1 MRRRQVKRDS
11 VRWIWLLCALAILV
25 GCASS
30 LPQKTVPPSYAVLP
44 DRDSEIGR
52 YVRAHQPPD
61 SETLSGFTLVHTGTD
76 ALAAR
81 LAMIDKAQRSLD
93 LQYYIYRGDVTGGLI
108 AERLLSAADRGVRVR
123 LLLDDIGSGLRDFD
137 VATLNHHP
145 NIQIKLFNPLTLRGQ
160 VSKYFS
166 KLGEFGRI
174 NYRMHNKLMIVDS
187 QMFITGGRNIG
198 DEYFSLSLMD
208 FQDIDILG
216 MGFISRKVARSFDD
230 YWNANESVPVDH
242 MTRRPGDAA
251 EQRLRKRL
259 RDHRTRQDGSAY
271 LAAVRRSPFSRMLR
285 DDRIVW
291 HWGEAQ
297 WLSDP
302 PTKADPGHATNQE
315 PILGRKLMNQVRL
328 SKEELL
334 LMSAYFI
341 PGSRGEVFL
350 IDLVRHGVDVRVLTN
365 SLASTDV
372 LAVHSAYASYR
383 KPLLEGGV
391 RLWELRRQA
400 GEQSHTSAILGESQA
415 SLHAKAF
422 VFDRERL
429 FVGSVNLDPR
439 SIVLNTE
446 AGVLVHQPEL
456 AMELVS
462 LFSHWTTD
470 DFAYELVLNDTG
482 QLRWKTGDEQL
493 HSEPGASRFR
503 RSAAW
508 LLGWLP
514 IEGQL

>member
-1 MRRRQVKRDS
+1 M
-11 VRWIWLLCALAILV
+11 LLV
-25 GCASS
+25 MGCASS
-30 LPQKTVPPSYAVLP
+30 LPQQNKPASFAFRPAG
-44 DRDSEIGR
+44 DSEVAR
-52 YVRAHQPPD
+52 YVRKHQPAYG
-61 SETLSGFTLVHTGTD
+61 ENLSGFTLVQTGTD

-81 LAMIDKAQRSLD
+81 LAMIDQAQRSLD

-108 AERLLSAADRGVRVR
+108 AERLLVAADRGVRVR

-145 NIQIKLFNPLTLRGQ
+145 GIEVKLFNPLTLRGRFSRY
-160 VSKYFS
+160 VS

-174 NYRMHNKLMIVDS
+174 NYRMHNKLMVVDS

-198 DEYFSLSLMD
+198 DEYFSLSSMD
-208 FQDIDILG
+208 FQDIDIIG
-216 MGFISRKVARSFDD
+216 MGRITRAVVRSFDD
-230 YWNANESVPVDH
+230 YWNANESVPVAS
-242 MTRRPGDAA
+242 MIRKPGPKAQA
-251 EQRLRKRL
+251 RLRAQL
-259 RDHRTRQDGSAY
+259 QAHRARHDGRPYLQAVQD
-271 LAAVRRSPFSRMLR
+271 SPFTRALR

-315 PILGRKLMNQVRL
+315 PILARKLMRHVRT
-328 SKEELL
+328 SEQELL

-350 IDLVRHGVDVRVLTN
+350 IDLVEHGVDVRVLTN
-365 SLASTDV
+365 SLATTDV
-372 LAVHSAYASYR
+372 LAVHSAYARYR
-383 KPLLEGGV
+383 KPLLQGGV
-391 RLWELRRQA
+391 RLWELRQQA
-400 GEQSHTSAILGESQA
+400 GEQPHASALLGESQA

-422 VFDRERL
+422 VFDRHKL

-456 AMELVS
+456 AGELAR
-462 LFSHWTTD
+462 LFDHWTGEEL
-470 DFAYELVLNDTG
+470 AYELALDDDG
-482 QLRWKTGDEQL
+482 QLRWQAGEEAVTR
-493 HSEPGASRFR
+493 EPQASRLR

-508 LLGWLP
+508 FLGWLP

>member
-1 MRRRQVKRDS
+1 MKRDW
-11 VRWIWLLCALAILV
+11 VRWLWLVCALAVLS
-25 GCASS
+25 GCATS
-30 LPQKTVPPSYAVLP
+30 LPEKTIPSSYAVQP
-44 DRDSEIGR
+44 DRDSEISR

-61 SETLSGFTLVHTGTD
+61 SEALSGFTLVQTGTD

-137 VATLNHHP
+137 VAALNHHP
-145 NIQIKLFNPLTLRGQ
+145 NIQIKLFNPLTLRGR
-160 VSKYFS
+160 VSRYFS

-198 DEYFSLSLMD
+198 DEYFSLSAMD

-216 MGFISRKVARSFDD
+216 MGHVTRDVASSFDD
-230 YWNANESVPVDH
+230 YWNANESVPVDD
-242 MTRRPGDAA
+242 MIRRPGPRA
-251 EQRLRKRL
+251 ERRLRGQLQGHRARHDGGDYL
-259 RDHRTRQDGSAY
+259 R
-271 LAAVRRSPFSRMLR
+271 AVEKSPFHRALQ

-291 HWGEAQ
+291 HWGEAE

-302 PTKADPGHATNQE
+302 PTKADPGHITNQE
-315 PILGRKLMNQVRL
+315 PILARKLVRHVRE
-328 SKEELL
+328 SEHELL

-350 IDLVRHGVDVRVLTN
+350 IDMVEHGVDVRVLTN
-365 SLASTDV
+365 SLATTDV
-372 LAVHSAYASYR
+372 LAVHSGYASYR

-391 RLWELRRQA
+391 RLWELRQQA
-400 GEQSHTSAILGESQA
+400 GDQERTSAFIGESLA

-422 VFDRERL
+422 VFDRDRL

-456 AMELVS
+456 AAELVQ
-462 LFSHWTTD
+462 LFNHWTAP
-470 DFAYELVLNDTG
+470 DFAYELTLNEQD
-482 QLRWKTGDEQL
+482 QLRWRAGEEVWE
-493 HSEPGASRFR
+493 SEPHASRFR

-508 LLGWLP
+508 ILGWLP

>member
-1 MRRRQVKRDS
+1 MKSDQVKIFC
-11 VRWIWLLCALAILV
+11 WFCWFCWMMLLA

-30 LPQKTVPPSYAVLP
+30 LPAKNIPPSFVLQP
-44 DRDSEIGR
+44 VQETEISR

-61 SETLSGFTLVHTGTD
+61 SDELSGFTLVQTGTD

-81 LAMIDKAQRSLD
+81 LAMIDRAEASLD

-123 LLLDDIGSGLRDFD
+123 LLLDDIGSALRDFD
-137 VATLNHHP
+137 VATLDHHP
-145 NIQIKLFNPLTLRGQ
+145 NIHVKLFNPLTLRGRI
-160 VSKYFS
+160 SRYFS

-174 NYRMHNKLMIVDS
+174 NYRMHNKLMIVDG
-187 QMFITGGRNIG
+187 QLFITGGRNIG
-198 DEYFSLSLMD
+198 DEYFSLSTMD
-208 FQDIDILG
+208 FQDIDIIG
-216 MGFISRKVARSFDD
+216 MGHITREVTRSFDD
-230 YWNANESVPVDH
+230 YWNANEAVPVSH
-242 MTRRPGDAA
+242 MVRRPGPRA
-251 EQRLRKRL
+251 EQRLRGQLRAHRL
-259 RDHRTRQDGSAY
+259 RHQGSAY
-271 LAAVRRSPFSRMLR
+271 LQAVEESPFNRALR
-285 DDRIVW
+285 DDRIDW
-291 HWGEAQ
+291 HWGEAE
-297 WLSDP
+297 WISDP

-315 PILGRKLMNQVRL
+315 PILARHLMRHVR
-328 SKEELL
+328 SAEQELL

-350 IDLVRHGVDVRVLTN
+350 IDMAEHGVDVRVLTN
-365 SLASTDV
+365 SLATTDV

-383 KPLLEGGV
+383 RPLLEGGV

-400 GEQSHTSAILGESQA
+400 GEQERASAFAGESLA

-422 VFDRERL
+422 VFDRQKL

-446 AGVLVHQPEL
+446 AGVLVHQP
-456 AMELVS
+456 AMAESLVQ
-462 LFSHWTTD
+462 LFEHWTSA
-470 DFAYELVLNDTG
+470 DFAYELTLNEQDR
-482 QLRWKTGDEQL
+482 LRWRAGEEDWS
-493 HSEPGASRFR
+493 SEPHATRLR

-508 LLGWLP
+508 FLGWLP

>member
-1 MRRRQVKRDS
+1 MKRDQIRS
-11 VRWIWLLCALAILV
+11 LWLACLLAIIA

-30 LPQKTVPPSYAVLP
+30 LPQQNLPPSFAIRP
-44 DRDSEIGR
+44 DGHSEISR
-52 YVRAHQPPD
+52 YVRDHQPPD
-61 SETLSGFTLVHTGTD
+61 SEALSGFTLVHTGTD

-81 LAMIDKAQRSLD
+81 LAMIDRAQLSLD

-137 VATLNHHP
+137 VAALNHHP
-145 NIQIKLFNPLTLRGQ
+145 HIQIKLFNPLTLRGQ
-160 VSKYFS
+160 ISKYFS
-166 KLGEFGRI
+166 KLGEFRRI

-198 DEYFSLSLMD
+198 DEYFSLSATD
-208 FQDIDILG
+208 FQDIDIIG
-216 MGFISRKVARSFDD
+216 MGRITRDVARSFDD
-230 YWNANESVPVDH
+230 YWNANESVPVDSIF
-242 MTRRPGDAA
+242 RRSGKKA
-251 EQRLRKRL
+251 EARLRKQL
-259 RDHRTRQDGSAY
+259 RAHRARHDSSDYLSA
-271 LAAVRRSPFSRMLR
+271 VESSPFNRALH

-291 HWGEAQ
+291 HWGQAE

-302 PTKADPGHATNQE
+302 PTKADPGHITNQE
-315 PILGRKLMNQVRL
+315 PILARKLMRHVRT
-328 SKEELL
+328 SEQELL

-350 IDLVRHGVDVRVLTN
+350 IDMVEHGVDVRILTN
-365 SLASTDV
+365 SLATTDV

-391 RLWELRRQA
+391 RLWELRKQA
-400 GEQSHTSAILGESQA
+400 GAEQYMSTFLGESQA

-422 VFDRERL
+422 VFDRKKL

-446 AGVLVHQPEL
+446 AGVLVHQTKL
-456 AMELVS
+456 ASELVE
-462 LFSHWTTD
+462 LFSYWTSE
-470 DFAYELVLNDTG
+470 DFSYELSLDG
-482 QLRWKTGDEQL
+482 QSRLRWQAGDETL
-493 HSEPGASRFR
+493 NNEPHASRFR

-508 LLGWLP
+508 ILGWLP

>member
-1 MRRRQVKRDS
+1 MKKDWGRS
-11 VRWIWLLCALAILV
+11 LWLVWVLALLA
-25 GCASS
+25 GCAGS
-30 LPQKTVPPSYAVLP
+30 LPEKSFPSSYAVKP
-44 DRDSEIGR
+44 DQHSEISR
-52 YVRAHQPPD
+52 YVRSHQPPD
-61 SETLSGFTLVHTGTD
+61 SEALSGFTLVHTGTD

-108 AERLLSAADRGVRVR
+108 AERLLSAADKGVRVR

-137 VATLNHHP
+137 VAALNHHP
-145 NIQIKLFNPLTLRGQ
+145 NIQIKLFNPVTLRGRLSRYL
-160 VSKYFS
+160 SKV
-166 KLGEFGRI
+166 GEFGRI

-198 DEYFSLSLMD
+198 DEYFSLSTMD

-216 MGFISRKVARSFDD
+216 MGHITRDVARSFDD

-242 MTRRPGDAA
+242 MIRRPGEQA
-251 EQRLRKRL
+251 ERRLRGQLQAHRL
-259 RDHRTRQDGSAY
+259 RHDGSDY
-271 LAAVRRSPFSRMLR
+271 LRAVEESPFTRALH

-291 HWGEAQ
+291 HWGEAE

-302 PTKADPGHATNQE
+302 PTKADPGHITNQE
-315 PILGRKLMNQVRL
+315 PILARKLMRHVRG
-328 SKEELL
+328 SQQELL

-350 IDLVRHGVDVRVLTN
+350 IDMVDHGVDVQVLTN
-365 SLASTDV
+365 SLATTDV
-372 LAVHSAYASYR
+372 LAVHSGYARYR
-383 KPLLEGGV
+383 KPLLQGGV
-391 RLWELRRQA
+391 RLWELRKQA
-400 GEQSHTSAILGESQA
+400 GEEERTSAFLGESLA

-422 VFDRERL
+422 VFDREKL

-446 AGVLVHQPEL
+446 AGVLVHQPTL
-456 AMELVS
+456 ANALVD
-462 LFSHWTTD
+462 LFSQWTTTN
-470 DFAYELVLNDTG
+470 FAFEVTLDEHD
-482 QLRWKTGDEQL
+482 QLRWQADDEVWD
-493 HSEPGASRFR
+493 SEPNASRFR

-508 LLGWLP
+508 LLGLLP

>member
-1 MRRRQVKRDS
+1 MNTGFRA
-11 VRWIWLLCALAILV
+11 LLILMVVMLA

-30 LPQKTVPPSYAVLP
+30 LPERHLPPSVAVKP
-44 DRDSEIGR
+44 DFDSEIGR
-52 YVRAHQPPD
+52 YVRAHQPD
-61 SETLSGFTLVHTGTD
+61 NSAGLSGFTLVQTGTD

-81 LAMIDKAQRSLD
+81 LAMIDRAERSLD

-145 NIQIKLFNPLTLRGQ
+145 NIEVRLFNPVTLRGR
-160 VSKYFS
+160 VLKYFS
-166 KLGEFGRI
+166 KIGEFGRI
-174 NYRMHNKLMIVDS
+174 NYRMHNKLMVVDS

-198 DEYFSLSLMD
+198 DEYFSLSAMD

-216 MGFISRKVARSFDD
+216 MGRITRDVMRSFDD
-230 YWNANESVPVDH
+230 YWNANESVPVESLF
-242 MTRRPGDAA
+242 RRPGKDASVK
-251 EQRLRKRL
+251 LRTQLEAL
-259 RDHRTRQDGSAY
+259 RERHNGSAY
-271 LAAVRRSPFSRMLR
+271 LQAVAESPFNRALH
-285 DDRIVW
+285 DDRIAW
-291 HWGEAQ
+291 HWGTAQ

-302 PTKADPGHATNQE
+302 PTKADPQHATNQV
-315 PILGRKLMNQVRL
+315 PILARKLVGHARD
-328 SKEELL
+328 SEKELL

-350 IDLVRHGVDVRVLTN
+350 IDMVEHGVDVQVLTN
-365 SLASTDV
+365 SLATTDV
-372 LAVHSAYASYR
+372 LAVHSGYASYR

-391 RLWELRRQA
+391 RIWELQRQSTQQ
-400 GEQSHTSAILGESQA
+400 ERTSTFLGESQA

-422 VFDRERL
+422 VFDREKV

-456 AMELVS
+456 AQALAG
-462 LFSHWTTD
+462 LFRHWTSD
-470 DFAYELVLNDTG
+470 EFAFELKLDAND
-482 QLRWKTGDEQL
+482 QLRWESAGQSWDR
-493 HSEPGASRFR
+493 EPHASRFR
-503 RSAAW
+503 RTAAW
-508 LLGWLP
+508 FLGWLP

>member
-1 MRRRQVKRDS
+1 MRTALWKAL
-11 VRWIWLLCALAILV
+11 WLVWLAVALA

-30 LPQKTVPPSYAVLP
+30 LPVQDLSPSYAVRP
-44 DRDSEIGR
+44 DLDSEIGR
-52 YVRAHQPPD
+52 YVRDHQPED
-61 SETLSGFTLVHTGTD
+61 SAGLSGFTLVQTGTD

-81 LAMIDKAQRSLD
+81 LAMIDRAERSLD

-145 NIQIKLFNPLTLRGQ
+145 NIEVKLFNPVTLRGK
-160 VSKYFS
+160 VLKYFS
-166 KLGEFGRI
+166 KIGEFGRI
-174 NYRMHNKLMIVDS
+174 NYRMHNKLMAVDS

-198 DEYFSLSLMD
+198 DEYFSLSVMD

-216 MGFISRKVARSFDD
+216 MGRITREVMRSFDD
-230 YWNANESVPVDH
+230 YWNANEAVPVESLF
-242 MTRRPGDAA
+242 RRPGKQAVVK
-251 EQRLRKRL
+251 LRKQLKAL
-259 RDHRTRQDGSAY
+259 RQRHNGGTY
-271 LAAVRRSPFSRMLR
+271 LQAVADSPFTRALH

-291 HWGEAQ
+291 HWGEAE
-297 WLSDP
+297 WLTDP
-302 PTKADPGHATNQE
+302 PTKADPGHETNQV
-315 PILGRKLMNQVRL
+315 PILARKLVRHARD
-328 SKEELL
+328 SERELL

-350 IDLVRHGVDVRVLTN
+350 IDLVEHGVDVRVLTN
-365 SLASTDV
+365 SLATTDV
-372 LAVHSAYASYR
+372 LAVHSGYASYR
-383 KPLLEGGV
+383 RPLLRGGV

-400 GEQSHTSAILGESQA
+400 TQQERTSTFLGESQA

-422 VFDRERL
+422 VFDREKV

-446 AGVLVHQPEL
+446 AGVLVHQPALAESVAEL
-456 AMELVS
+456 
-462 LFSHWTTD
+462 FRHWTSE
-470 DFAYELVLNDTG
+470 DFSFELVLDDND
-482 QLRWKTGDEQL
+482 QLRWQIDGQSWD
-493 HSEPGASRFR
+493 SEPEASRFR
-503 RSAAW
+503 RGAAW
-508 LLGWLP
+508 FLGWLP

>member
-1 MRRRQVKRDS
+1 MT
-11 VRWIWLLCALAILV
+11 CALVILA

-30 LPQKTVPPSYAVLP
+30 LPEQNQPPSFATASDP
-44 DRDSEIGR
+44 DSEIGR
-52 YVRAHQPPD
+52 YVRAHQPD
-61 SETLSGFTLVHTGTD
+61 QSAGLSGFTLVQTGTD

-81 LAMIDKAQRSLD
+81 LAMIDRAEHSLD

-108 AERLLSAADRGVRVR
+108 AERLLDAADRGVRVR

-145 NIQIKLFNPLTLRGQ
+145 HIQVRLFNPVTLRGK
-160 VSKYFS
+160 VLKYFS
-166 KLGEFGRI
+166 KIGEFGRI

-198 DEYFSLSLMD
+198 DEYFSLSARD

-216 MGFISRKVARSFDD
+216 MGRISRDVARSFDA
-230 YWNANESVPVDH
+230 YWNANESVPVERMFRH
-242 MTRRPGDAA
+242 TGA
-251 EQRLRKRL
+251 EAIARLRAKL
-259 RDHRTRQDGSAY
+259 ETHRANHAGGEY
-271 LAAVRRSPFSRMLR
+271 LQAVASSPFTRALQ
-285 DDRIVW
+285 DDRIEW
-291 HWGEAQ
+291 HWGTAE

-302 PTKADPGHATNQE
+302 PTKADPAHVTNQV
-315 PILGRKLMNQVRL
+315 PILARKLANHARESQD
-328 SKEELL
+328 ELL

-341 PGSRGEVFL
+341 PGTSGQVFL
-350 IDLVRHGVDVRVLTN
+350 LDLVEHGVAVEVLTN
-365 SLASTDV
+365 SLATTDV
-372 LAVHSAYASYR
+372 LAVHSGYASYR

-391 RLWELRRQA
+391 RIWELRAQA
-400 GEQSHTSAILGESQA
+400 GQRERTSTFLGESQA

-422 VFDRERL
+422 VFDRQKV

-456 AMELVS
+456 ANELVG
-462 LFSHWTTD
+462 LFRHWTSDEFAFELQLD
-470 DFAYELVLNDTG
+470 DGA
-482 QLRWKTGDEQL
+482 LRWEAAGESWDR
-493 HSEPGASRFR
+493 EPHASRFR
-503 RSAAW
+503 RTAAW
-508 LLGWLP
+508 FLGWLP

>member
-1 MRRRQVKRDS
+1 MKRD
-11 VRWIWLLCALAILV
+11 WIRTLWLLWILAVLT

-30 LPQKTVPPSYAVLP
+30 LPEKHLLPSYAIQP
-44 DRDSEIGR
+44 DQDSYVSR

-61 SETLSGFTLVHTGTD
+61 SDALSGFTLIQTGTD

-81 LAMIDKAQRSLD
+81 LAMIDRAQRSLD

-108 AERLLSAADRGVRVR
+108 AEGLLRAADKGVRVR
-123 LLLDDIGSGLRDFD
+123 LLLDDIGSGLHDFD
-137 VATLNHHP
+137 VAALNHHP
-145 NIQIKLFNPLTLRGQ
+145 NVQVKLFNPLTLRGRL
-160 VSKYFS
+160 SKYVS

-187 QMFITGGRNIG
+187 QIFLTGGRNIG
-198 DEYFSLSLMD
+198 DEYFSLSAMD

-216 MGFISRKVARSFDD
+216 MGHITRDVARSFDD
-230 YWNANESVPVDH
+230 YWNANESVPVDR
-242 MTRRPGDAA
+242 MIRRSGERA
-251 EQRLRKRL
+251 ERRLRGKL
-259 RDHRTRQDGSAY
+259 QAHRARHAGSEY
-271 LAAVRRSPFSRMLR
+271 LQAVKESPFNRALH

-291 HWGEAQ
+291 HWGEAE

-302 PTKADPGHATNQE
+302 PTKADPGHITNQE
-315 PILGRKLMNQVRL
+315 PILARKLMRHARASQQ
-328 SKEELL
+328 ELL

-350 IDLVRHGVDVRVLTN
+350 IDMVKHGVDVRVLTN

-372 LAVHSAYASYR
+372 LAVHSGYARYR
-383 KPLLEGGV
+383 KPLLRGGV
-391 RLWELRRQA
+391 RLWELRKRA
-400 GEQSHTSAILGESQA
+400 EQTEHTSAFLGESLA

-422 VFDRERL
+422 VFDRDKL

-439 SIVLNTE
+439 SIMLNTE

-456 AMELVS
+456 AQALVD
-462 LFSHWTTD
+462 LFGQWTTA
-470 DFAYELVLNDTG
+470 DFSYELTLDDHD
-482 QLRWKTGDEQL
+482 QLRWQTGDEVWN
-493 HSEPGASRFR
+493 SEPHASRFR

>member
-1 MRRRQVKRDS
+1 MKRD
-11 VRWIWLLCALAILV
+11 RIGLLWLACVLVALA

-30 LPQKTVPPSYAVLP
+30 LPQQHAPPSFALKP
-44 DRDSEIGR
+44 EADSAISL
-52 YVRAHQPPD
+52 YVQEHQPPN
-61 SETLSGFTLVHTGTD
+61 SEALSGFTLVQTGTD

-81 LAMIDKAQRSLD
+81 LAMIDRAQRSLD
-93 LQYYIYRGDVTGGLI
+93 LQYYIYRGDVTGALI
-108 AERLLSAADRGVRVR
+108 AERLLAAADRGVRVR

-145 NIQIKLFNPLTLRGQ
+145 DIQVKLFNPVTLRGRI
-160 VSKYFS
+160 SKYFS

-198 DEYFSLSLMD
+198 DEYFSLSTMD

-216 MGFISRKVARSFDD
+216 MGSITRDVTRSFDD
-230 YWNANESVPVDH
+230 YWNANESVPVD
-242 MTRRPGDAA
+242 TLFRQPNAQA
-251 EQRLRKRL
+251 EIKLRKQLKAHRIRHDSGPYL
-259 RDHRTRQDGSAY
+259 R
-271 LAAVRRSPFSRMLR
+271 AVEESPFNQALK

-291 HWGEAQ
+291 HWGQAE

-302 PTKADPGHATNQE
+302 PTKADPRHITNQE
-315 PILGRKLMNQVRL
+315 PILGRKLISHVRN
-328 SKEELL
+328 SQQELL

-350 IDLVRHGVDVRVLTN
+350 IDMVEHGVDVRVLTN
-365 SLASTDV
+365 SLATTDV
-372 LAVHSAYASYR
+372 LAVHSAYAGYR
-383 KPLLEGGV
+383 RPLLEGGV
-391 RLWELRRQA
+391 RLWELRQQA
-400 GEQSHTSAILGESQA
+400 GAQENTSVILGESLA

-422 VFDRERL
+422 VFDREKL

-439 SIVLNTE
+439 SVVLNTE

-456 AMELVS
+456 AGALVD
-462 LFSHWTTD
+462 LFNHWTSD
-470 DFAYELVLNDTG
+470 DFAHELKLDEHK
-482 QLRWKTGDEQL
+482 QLRWHAEGEVRD
-493 HSEPGASRFR
+493 SEPDASRLR

-508 LLGWLP
+508 FLGWQP

>member
-1 MRRRQVKRDS
+1 MLVM
-11 VRWIWLLCALAILV
+11 LA

-30 LPQKTVPPSYAVLP
+30 LPQQDKPPSFAFRP
-44 DRDSEIGR
+44 AGDSQVAE
-52 YVRAHQPPD
+52 YVRDHQPPD
-61 SETLSGFTLVHTGTD
+61 GEELSGFTLVQTGTD

-81 LAMIDKAQRSLD
+81 LAMIDQAQRSLD
-93 LQYYIYRGDVTGGLI
+93 LQYYIYRGDVTGGLL
-108 AERLLSAADRGVRVR
+108 AERLLEAADRGVRVR

-137 VATLNHHP
+137 VATLDHHP
-145 NIQIKLFNPLTLRGQ
+145 NIQIKLFNPLTLRGRF
-160 VSKYFS
+160 SRYLS

-198 DEYFSLSLMD
+198 DEYFSLSVMD

-216 MGFISRKVARSFDD
+216 MGRITREVARSFDD
-230 YWNANESVPVDH
+230 YWNANESVPVAS
-242 MTRRPGDAA
+242 MIRKPGPRA
-251 EQRLRKRL
+251 QTRLRQQL
-259 RDHRTRQDGSAY
+259 EAHRARHDGRPY
-271 LAAVRRSPFSRMLR
+271 LQAVRESPFTQALL
-285 DDRIVW
+285 DDRVVW
-291 HWGEAQ
+291 HWGKAE
-297 WLSDP
+297 WLTDP

-315 PILGRKLMNQVRL
+315 PILARKLMQHVR
-328 SKEELL
+328 SSEKELL

-350 IDLVRHGVDVRVLTN
+350 IDMVEHGVDVRVLTN
-365 SLASTDV
+365 SLATTDV

-391 RLWELRRQA
+391 RLWELRPQA
-400 GEQSHTSAILGESQA
+400 EQPDAHAILGESQA

-422 VFDRERL
+422 VFDRDKL
-429 FVGSVNLDPR
+429 FIGSVNLDPR

-446 AGVLVHQPEL
+446 AGVLVQQPEL
-456 AMELVS
+456 ADELVR
-462 LFSHWTTD
+462 LFSHWTTES
-470 DFAYELVLNDTG
+470 FAYELTLDENG
-482 QLRWKTGDEQL
+482 QLRWQAGEETL
-493 HSEPGASRFR
+493 HSEPHASRLR

-508 LLGWLP
+508 FLGWLP

>member
-1 MRRRQVKRDS
+1 MKRNGFGS
-11 VRWIWLLCALAILV
+11 LWLIWALVLLA

-30 LPQKTVPPSYAVLP
+30 LPDKNFPTSYAIKP
-44 DRDSEIGR
+44 DRGSEISR

-61 SETLSGFTLVHTGTD
+61 SEALSGFTLVQTGTD

-81 LAMIDKAQRSLD
+81 LAMIDRAEHSLE

-137 VATLNHHP
+137 VAALNHHP
-145 NIQIKLFNPLTLRGQ
+145 NIQVRLFNPLTLRGRI
-160 VSKYFS
+160 SRYFS

-198 DEYFSLSLMD
+198 DEYFSLSVMD

-216 MGFISRKVARSFDD
+216 MGRITRDVASSFDD

-242 MTRRPGDAA
+242 MIGRSDERA
-251 EQRLRKRL
+251 ERRLRAQLKA
-259 RDHRTRQDGSAY
+259 HRARHAGGDY
-271 LAAVRRSPFSRMLR
+271 LQAVDESPFTRALH

-291 HWGEAQ
+291 HWGEAV

-302 PTKADPGHATNQE
+302 PTKADPGHITNQE
-315 PILGRKLMNQVRL
+315 PILARKLVRHVRG
-328 SKEELL
+328 SQQEVL

-350 IDLVRHGVDVRVLTN
+350 IDMVEHGVDVRVLTN

-372 LAVHSAYASYR
+372 LAVHSGYASYR
-383 KPLLEGGV
+383 KPLLQGGV
-391 RLWELRRQA
+391 RLWELRKQA
-400 GEQSHTSAILGESQA
+400 GEQDHTSAFLGESLA

-422 VFDRERL
+422 VFDRSKL

-439 SIVLNTE
+439 SIMLNTE
-446 AGVLVHQPEL
+446 AGVLVQQPEL
-456 AMELVS
+456 AAELVR
-462 LFSHWTTD
+462 LFNHWTSA
-470 DFAYELVLNDTG
+470 DFSYELSLDEHQ
-482 QLRWKTGDEQL
+482 QLRWQAGDEVW
-493 HSEPGASRFR
+493 HSEPHAGRLR

-508 LLGWLP
+508 FLGWLP

>member
-1 MRRRQVKRDS
+1 MLA
-11 VRWIWLLCALAILV
+11 LLT

-30 LPQKTVPPSYAVLP
+30 LPQQDKPASFALHPVG
-44 DRDSEIGR
+44 DSKVAR
-52 YVRAHQPPD
+52 YVREHQPLQG
-61 SETLSGFTLVHTGTD
+61 ENLSGFTLVQTGTD

-81 LAMIDKAQRSLD
+81 LAMIDQAQSSLD

-108 AERLLSAADRGVRVR
+108 AERLLDAAGRGVRVR

-137 VATLNHHP
+137 VATLDYHP
-145 NIQIKLFNPLTLRGQ
+145 NIQVKLFNPLTLRGRF
-160 VSKYFS
+160 SRYLS

-198 DEYFSLSLMD
+198 DEYFSLSAMD
-208 FQDIDILG
+208 FQDIDIIG
-216 MGFISRKVARSFDD
+216 MGRITRAVVGSFDD
-230 YWNANESVPVDH
+230 YWNANESVPVAS
-242 MTRRPGDAA
+242 MIRKSGPKA
-251 EQRLRKRL
+251 EQRLRDQLQAHRARHAGRPYLQAVQASPFTKAL
-259 RDHRTRQDGSAY
+259 RDG
-271 LAAVRRSPFSRMLR
+271 
-285 DDRIVW
+285 RIVW
-291 HWGEAQ
+291 HWGEAE

-315 PILGRKLMNQVRL
+315 PILARKLMRHVRA
-328 SKEELL
+328 SEQELL

-350 IDLVRHGVDVRVLTN
+350 IDMVEHGVDVGVLTN
-365 SLASTDV
+365 SLATTDV

-391 RLWELRRQA
+391 RLWELRQQA
-400 GEQSHTSAILGESQA
+400 GEQAHTSAILGESQA

-422 VFDRERL
+422 VFDREKL

-439 SIVLNTE
+439 SIMLNTE
-446 AGVLVHQPEL
+446 SGVLVTQPEL
-456 AMELVS
+456 ARELVA
-462 LFSHWTTD
+462 LFEHWTAED
-470 DFAYELVLNDTG
+470 LAYELTLDERG
-482 QLRWKTGDEQL
+482 QLRWQAGDETL
-493 HSEPGASRFR
+493 HSEPHASRLR

-508 LLGWLP
+508 FLGWLP
-514 IEGQL
+514 IEDQL